1 VKEGWMMEVVQE
13 LKIEEVAKELQE
25 ILDTYGKISIRLSEE
40 EDFKKLAKA
49 LPDLLIRSYTKG
61 LEKGLSI
68 GNPSAVYKV
77 SIDKEE

>member
-13 LKIEEVAKELQE
+13 LKMEEVAKEVQE
-25 ILDTYGKISIRLSEE
+25 ILDTHGKISIRLSE

>member
-13 LKIEEVAKELQE
+13 LKMEEVAKEVQE
-25 ILDTYGKISIRLSEE
+25 ILDTHGKISIRLSEE
-40 EDFKKLAKA
+40 DFKKLANA